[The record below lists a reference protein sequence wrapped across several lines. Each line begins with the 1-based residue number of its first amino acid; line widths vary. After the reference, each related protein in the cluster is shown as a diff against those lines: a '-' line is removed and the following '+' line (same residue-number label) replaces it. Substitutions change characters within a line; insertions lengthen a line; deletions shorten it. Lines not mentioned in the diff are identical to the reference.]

1 MGRFRYLK
9 HSEWMVNHESEG
21 RENKET
27 KRNKKLGMVAKWEDN
42 ICINS
47 QTKELRFLIDD
58 NLLMLEN
65 EKNKRN
71 L

>member
-1 MGRFRYLK
+1 MGRFIYLK
-9 HSEWMVNHESEG
+9 HSEWMVNHQSEI
-21 RENKET
+21 RKIRN

-47 QTKELRFLIDD
+47 QTKELRFLVDD